1 MRIAGAAL
9 KCIALLVVSV
19 QLGAADNRNLLP
31 TASLAKQVRSLN
43 MLLSDSLPGTS
54 LEGRRRAG
62 FLVRDRIS
70 QFIVDQM
77 NANPEISQSQLGKQ
91 LQAILCSSP
100 NDECDCDHPPYVLG
114 NIWGGKKGTQQ
125 FVVAYVLYLGFI
137 GPKGS
142 ITVVESYLSENG
154 KVRRSSRGG
163 ADFDGYMVNFQ
174 MVTQFYD
181 SNEIWML
188 AWGTIQG
195 ASGRGLHGRA
205 MVYSVGADSVKLV
218 WDAPDLDNVTAQRN
232 AVGWELAYAD
242 PPLLYGNDPKPY
254 FLDVYEVAYLKRT
267 FSRVVHFQHS
277 ED

>member
-1 MRIAGAAL
+1 MRIAGTAL
-9 KCIALLVVSV
+9 KCIALLVVPLP
-19 QLGAADNRNLLP
+19 LGANDNGNLLP

-43 MLLSDSLPGTS
+43 MLLSDSPPGTTMES
-54 LEGRRRAG
+54 RRRAG
-62 FLVRDRIS
+62 FVVRDKIS
-70 QFIVDQM
+70 QFIFDQM
-77 NANPEISQSQLGKQ
+77 DANPDILQSQLRKQ
-91 LQAILCSSP
+91 LQAVLCSRP

-125 FVVAYVLYLGFI
+125 FVVAYVLYLGFM

-163 ADFDGYMVNFQ
+163 AEFDGYVVNFQ
-174 MVTQFYD
+174 MAEQFSD
-181 SNEIWML
+181 PAEIWVL
-188 AWGTIQG
+188 AWGTVEG

-205 MVYSVGADSVKLV
+205 TVYSVGADSVKVL
-218 WDAPDLDNVTAQRN
+218 WDAPDLANVIAQRN
-232 AVGWELAYAD
+232 AVGWEVAYAD

-267 FSRVVHFQHS
+267 FSRVVHFQHP